1 MRLTIAQ
8 AILSKALSSAGR
20 CVAKHGSLPSLG
32 AILLDARDG
41 LVLTATDLDR
51 TLHLEVEA
59 NVDEPGRSLVP
70 ARLIAEVVGG
80 LPSGDIT
87 LTAKDNKHITVE
99 SGGYSLNI
107 RTLDPEYFLSTPEL
121 AEPASL
127 ALQAASLKAAIGQ
140 VRHAVDE
147 SSGSRPA
154 LTGMLFHAD
163 GQTLTLA
170 AADDFRLAV
179 KMLPAPTS
187 KPFTAIVPAASADEM
202 ARLLA
207 DGDATLEVGSAS
219 AAEISRV
226 VLTIPQASLS
236 CRLIDGA
243 FPRYEQIIPTRL
255 ENSLSCA
262 VADLRQALRV
272 ASPITRECKLIVR
285 LALDAGGIE
294 LAAEAADT
302 GNVRAH
308 VEATV
313 AAPAGTLAL
322 NAVFLAD
329 ALGAVGT
336 ERVELAW
343 QGPQRPLRVV
353 GVGDDSLVQVVMPI
367 HS

>member
-1 MRLTIAQ
+1 MRLTITQGA
-8 AILSKALSSAGR
+8 LSRALSSAGR
-20 CVAKHGSLPSLG
+20 CVAKHGSLPALG
-32 AILLDARDG
+32 AILLDAQDG
-41 LVLTATDLDR
+41 LALHATDLDR
-51 TLHLEVEA
+51 TLRLEVEA
-59 NVDEPGRSLVP
+59 NVQQAGRALVP
-70 ARLIAEVVGG
+70 AKLLTEFVGG
-80 LPSGDIT
+80 LPGGDVE
-87 LTAKDNKHITVE
+87 LTADDAKRITVE
-99 SGGYSLNI
+99 SGSYKANI
-107 RTLDPEYFLSTPEL
+107 HALDPEEFPSTPGL
-121 AEPASL
+121 HEPASL

-170 AADDFRLAV
+170 AADGFRLAV
-179 KMLPAPTS
+179 KTLPAPTS
-187 KPFTAIVPAASADEM
+187 KPFTAIVPVMAADEM

-262 VADLRQALRV
+262 TSDLRQALRV

-294 LAAEAADT
+294 LAAEATDT
-302 GNVRAH
+302 GNVRAN
-308 VEATV
+308 VTATV

-322 NAVFLAD
+322 NAVYLAD
-329 ALGAVGT
+329 ALAAIT
-336 ERVELAW
+336 AERVEMAW